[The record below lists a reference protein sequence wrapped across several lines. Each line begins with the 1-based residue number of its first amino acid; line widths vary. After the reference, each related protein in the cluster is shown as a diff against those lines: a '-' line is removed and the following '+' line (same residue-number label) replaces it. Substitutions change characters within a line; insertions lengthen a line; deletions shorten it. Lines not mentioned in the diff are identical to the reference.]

1 MGNGTPRA
9 RAQVENTPEQSNC
22 AGGTSTL
29 RFGSPNLSNKT
40 TSNDS
45 FVSLMVREAIES
57 SRDFNPDSKLL
68 ARIGEMLPHP
78 EPYAGESDLETFEI
92 FIVGIL

>member
-1 MGNGTPRA
+1 MSTSGKHA
-9 RAQVENTPEQSNC
+9 RTIKLCWWNINPEVQV
-22 AGGTSTL
+22 
-29 RFGSPNLSNKT
+29 PNLSNKT
-40 TSNDS
+40 TRNDG

-68 ARIGEMLPHP
+68 ARIGEMLPHL